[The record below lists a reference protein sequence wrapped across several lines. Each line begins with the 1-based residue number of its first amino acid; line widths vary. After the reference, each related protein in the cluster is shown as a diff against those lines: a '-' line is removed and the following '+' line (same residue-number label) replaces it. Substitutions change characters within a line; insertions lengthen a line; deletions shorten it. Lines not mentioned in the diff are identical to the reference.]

1 MRGTAVV
8 ASDRGGPSEIVRAGE
23 SGLLVPPGDAAAL
36 AGAITRIVGD
46 RALAERF
53 GAAGR
58 ALARTELSNDVF
70 LGRIEGLYAD
80 MTSPG
85 SGTSLAR

>member
-1 MRGTAVV
+1 MTAVV

-46 RALAERF
+46 RALAERL

-58 ALARTELSNDVF
+58 AVARTELSNDVF
-70 LGRIEGLYAD
+70 LDRIEGLYAD

-85 SGTSLAR
+85 SVTSLAR